1 MRTRIPPLLPTYFLL
16 VLVVVFAV
24 GSLWVGLDRLDAI
37 EELAD
42 SRAKSAAT
50 VQDLQAL
57 QALTSDIVFSAQAF
71 ARTDDSANLDL
82 FERARRSVPGQ
93 LTSLRDRMRDTP
105 SKLALLEQ
113 LVPLIGQT
121 IAIAEGIVDR
131 ARAAPDEAKPSDA
144 APYRDALD
152 GIRSIIAK
160 LEAREQD
167 ELATDGRALRAAITT
182 ARILHYAL
190 AALIVLLAALL
201 FMAVRRLSAFIPPA
215 PRADAAGEV
224 DLTGEGSRD
233 ASSARIG
240 TLLRESL
247 VRARI
252 AAAATPADDEPAGHR
267 IRASIEAIERAPLAV
282 DPESAER
289 GASNVIARLAVLART
304 YSPPDG
310 LRVVPTLDQSV
321 GVHAD
326 DKTFV
331 IDRVA
336 AWALE
341 VIATRK
347 RNGEVA
353 LAFAS
358 NGENA
363 SLRVLALLD
372 HPDLP
377 LRLTPHE
384 REEAEFLRRAA
395 AAAGGQLAV
404 SQGPTG
410 FAVVLTLPLDA

>member
-37 EELAD
+37 EQLAE
-42 SRAKSAAT
+42 SRASSAAT
-50 VQDLQAL
+50 VQDLQEL
-57 QALTSDIVFSAQAF
+57 QSLTSDIVSSAQGF
-71 ARTDDSANLDL
+71 ARTGDNASLEL
-82 FERARRSVPGQ
+82 FERARRSVPGL
-93 LTSLRDRMRDTP
+93 LTALRDRLRDTP
-105 SKLALLEQ
+105 SELALLEQ
-113 LVPLIGQT
+113 LVPLIGRT
-121 IAIAEGIVDR
+121 TSIAESIVDR
-131 ARAAPDEAKPSDA
+131 ARAAPDEAKRPEA

-152 GIRSIIAK
+152 GIRAIIAK
-160 LEAREQD
+160 LEARKQD
-167 ELATDGRALRAAITT
+167 ELMTDGRALRAAITT

-201 FMAVRRLSAFIPPA
+201 FMAAGRLSAFIPPV

-224 DLTGEGSRD
+224 QLAGEGLSD
-233 ASSARIG
+233 ASTARIG

-247 VRARI
+247 VRARL
-252 AAAATPADDEPAGHR
+252 APADDGAAGER
-267 IRASIEAIERAPLAV
+267 IRASIEAIEQAPLAGN
-282 DPESAER
+282 PEAAQP
-289 GASNVIARLAVLART
+289 GAPDVVARLAMLARA

-321 GVHAD
+321 AIQAD
-326 DKTFV
+326 GKTFV

-341 VIATRK
+341 TVATRK
-347 RNGEVA
+347 RSGEVG
-353 LAFAS
+353 LSFAS

-372 HPDLP
+372 QPDLS
-377 LRLTPHE
+377 LRLSPRE
-384 REEAEFLRRAA
+384 REEAEFLQRAA

-410 FAVVLTLPLDA
+410 FAVVLTVPLDA